1 MRRLPLAYIKDKMR
15 ELIILFGILFL
26 TGESLNAQCDKDLM
40 MYKHYSIEKENDPI
54 KYHSY
59 SKNDT
64 LQKNILI
71 YIQGSGPD
79 PLFKI
84 KRDGRSFWMSGIPF
98 DLETIPKEYTF
109 FIVSKSG
116 LPFCTKY
123 GEPFEVPQKYFD
135 NETLEYRT
143 NQINEV
149 IEDITT
155 RLITEPNKIVIIGHS
170 EGSDVVA
177 KLGTIN
183 NKVTH
188 IGFWSGSGNSQ
199 FYDFPLFVRKD
210 VNSGKITEDE
220 ALIQMDSLFTQY
232 REIIMN
238 KDSTKKVWLDNS
250 YKRWYYFSEP
260 AIDNLIK
267 IDIPIYIAMGAKDKS
282 VPVESTYLIPTEFIR
297 KGKDNLTFKVYP
309 YLDHNF
315 DKKLENG
322 EIKRHW
328 NDVFL
333 EFMEWVNRKE

>member
-1 MRRLPLAYIKDKMR
+1 MNR
-15 ELIILFGILFL
+15 LIIIFGVFFL
-26 TGESLNAQCDKDLM
+26 TGQFLNAQCDKDLI
-40 MYKHYSIEKENDPI
+40 MYKRYSIEKENDTI

-71 YIQGSGPD
+71 YIQGSGPS
-79 PLFKI
+79 PLFQI
-84 KRDGRSFWMSGIPF
+84 KREGKSLWMSGVPF
-98 DLETIPKEYTF
+98 DLETIPIDYTF
-109 FIVSKSG
+109 FVVSKSG

-123 GEPFEVPQKYFD
+123 GEPFDVPQKYFH

-143 NQINEV
+143 NQIDEV

-155 RLITEPNKIVIIGHS
+155 RLTTRPDKIVVIGHS

-183 NKVTH
+183 KKVTH

-199 FYDFPLFVRKD
+199 FYDFPLFIRKD
-210 VNSGKITEDE
+210 VNSGKITEEE
-220 ALIQMDSLFTQY
+220 ALVQMDSLFIQY
-232 REIIMN
+232 KDIMKN
-238 KDSTKKVWLDNS
+238 KDSINKFWLNNS

-260 AIDNLIK
+260 AIDNLIQ

-282 VPVESTYLIPTEFIR
+282 VPVESTYLIATEFIR
-297 KGKDNLTFKVYP
+297 KEKENLSFKVYP
-309 YLDHNF
+309 RLDHNF
-315 DKKLENG
+315 DKILENG
-322 EIKRHW
+322 KIERHW

-333 EFMEWVNRKE
+333 EFMNWVNKEK